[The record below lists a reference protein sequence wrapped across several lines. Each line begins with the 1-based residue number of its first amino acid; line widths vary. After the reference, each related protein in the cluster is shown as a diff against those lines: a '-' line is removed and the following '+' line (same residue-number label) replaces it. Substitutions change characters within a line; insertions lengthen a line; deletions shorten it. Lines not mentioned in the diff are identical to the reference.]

1 MIQNEEPVIANS
13 LWSATANPSA
23 PCPELQADV
32 SADVAIVGAGFT
44 GLSAAL
50 HLAQMGRSVVVLEAQ
65 TPGWGA
71 SGRNG
76 GQVNPGLI
84 EAPNDAIARFGPEM
98 GQRMI
103 RLSGQAGQLVFDLI
117 AEHHI
122 QCDARPVGWLRAAHN
137 STGMQSLVH
146 KAEQWAQHGADLK
159 LLSRADVVQAIG
171 TNAYIG
177 GLIDPRGG
185 NLHPLNYALG
195 LCDAARAAGVRIY
208 GQSRVEKLE
217 RRGAEHL
224 LVTKRGQLRAGRV
237 LLCTNGYSGPLHK
250 GLQQSVVPIR
260 SVQVAT
266 EPLSQELRAGLLPG
280 LHAPSD
286 TRRLLSYFRMDAAG
300 RFVMGARGG
309 YSVPATRA
317 RLAQA
322 RAWSIK
328 LFPQLAQVRW
338 AFEWGGFIAATAD
351 QYPHLH
357 DFGNGMA
364 AGLGYNGRGVA
375 MATAMGKVLADWASG
390 RPHGELDFP
399 VTPLRK
405 IPFHPL
411 YPFGVETKVAYYRF
425 LDGVGL

>member
-1 MIQNEEPVIANS
+1 MIENEQPVIANS
-13 LWSATANPSA
+13 LWSATANPVV
-23 PCPELQADV
+23 PCPELQSDV

-50 HLAQMGRSVVVLEAQ
+50 HLAQMGRSVAVLEAQ

-117 AEHHI
+117 AQHQI

-137 STGMQSLVH
+137 PGGLRSLVQ
-146 KAEQWAQHGADLK
+146 KAEQWAQHGADLQ
-159 LLSRADVVQAIG
+159 LLSRPDVVQALG

-208 GQSRVEKLE
+208 GQSKVEKLE
-217 RRGAEHL
+217 RRGPEHL

-237 LLCTNGYSGPLHK
+237 LLCTNGYSGPLHGGCNGPWCRSALCK
-250 GLQQSVVPIR
+250 WRQSR
-260 SVQVAT
+260 SQTNCAAIFCRGFML
-266 EPLSQELRAGLLPG
+266 PLTPAGCSPTFGWMRRGVLLW
-280 LHAPSD
+280 
-286 TRRLLSYFRMDAAG
+286 
-300 RFVMGARGG
+300 ARGVAIQFRPRG
-309 YSVPATRA
+309 SVSPKPAPGPSSSFLNWRRCVGSLSGVVTSPPLPITIRIYMILEMAWRLGLAITGAGWRWPLLWERFWRTGPRA
-317 RLAQA
+317 RLM
-322 RAWSIK
+322 RIWI
-328 LFPQLAQVRW
+328 FR
-338 AFEWGGFIAATAD
+338 
-351 QYPHLH
+351 
-357 DFGNGMA
+357 
-364 AGLGYNGRGVA
+364 
-375 MATAMGKVLADWASG
+375 
-390 RPHGELDFP
+390 
-399 VTPLRK
+399 
-405 IPFHPL
+405 
-411 YPFGVETKVAYYRF
+411 
-425 LDGVGL
+425 